1 MHILLVEDHLPL
13 AKSLAQCFEQ
23 QGHSLDY
30 ASNGEQAIELFK
42 QGHFDLVVLDVMLP
56 HQSGYDVCQT
66 LRDSGVDT
74 PILMLTARDTLDD
87 KLHGFAVGADDYLTK
102 PFAVEELLARC
113 QVLIRRQQQ
122 RQQSRIHLGDLV
134 IDTQRQR
141 VSRAGVELDLLPL
154 SYRIVLVLAQA
165 YPAVVNNSRLRQL
178 IWPDEEV
185 DNETLRSQIY
195 LLRQKIDKPF
205 SRPLI
210 KTLHGVGYTLD
221 IAPS

>member
-66 LRDSGVDT
+66 LRDSGVDI

-165 YPAVVNNSRLRQL
+165 YPAVVNNSRLRHL
-178 IWPDEEV
+178 IWPDEDV
-185 DNETLRSQIY
+185 DNDTLRSQIY
-195 LLRQKIDKPF
+195 LLRQKLDKPF